1 MPVSSEV
8 EVKGVDQLN
17 RKLLRLQQRLD
28 TGDPGSTVR
37 QVLRRVTLLIQSRM
51 MIYPPQRA
59 GSSYRRTGTLGRTW
73 TSDVYPEG
81 DALIGK
87 VGNVTKYAPQVQSEK
102 FQSKAHKGRWQTD
115 VQVIRELE
123 PEINAEFSALGRD
136 VVREFNG

>member
-1 MPVSSEV
+1 MIDPEI
-8 EVKGVDQLN
+8 ETKGVEQV
-17 RKLLRLQQRLD
+17 RKKIDRLQKRLD

-37 QVLRRVTLLIQSRM
+37 QVLRRVVILIQSRM
-51 MIYPPQRA
+51 MVYPPQRA

-73 TSDVYPEG
+73 TSDVYSEG
-81 DALIGK
+81 DSLIGK

-136 VVREFNG
+136 VVREFNA

>member
-1 MPVSSEV
+1 MMVGAEV
-8 EVKGVDQLN
+8 DPEGVKRLN
-17 RKLLRLQQRLD
+17 RQLERLRDRLD
-28 TGDPGSTVR
+28 AGNPGSTVR
-37 QVLRRVTLLIQSRM
+37 QVLRRVTLLIQARM
-51 MIYPPQRA
+51 MVYPPQRP
-59 GSSYRRTGTLGRTW
+59 GGSYRRTGTLGRAW
-73 TSDVYPEG
+73 TSEVYAEG

-136 VVREFNG
+136 VVREFNV

>member
-1 MPVSSEV
+1 MIDPEI
-8 EVKGVDQLN
+8 ETKGVEQV
-17 RKLLRLQQRLD
+17 RKKIDRLQKRLD

-37 QVLRRVTLLIQSRM
+37 QVLRRVVILIQSRM
-51 MIYPPQRA
+51 MVYPPQRP
-59 GSSYRRTGTLGRTW
+59 GGSYRRTGTLGRAW
-73 TSDVYPEG
+73 TSEVYAEG

-136 VVREFNG
+136 VVREFNA

>member
-1 MPVSSEV
+1 MIDPEI
-8 EVKGVDQLN
+8 ETKGVEQV
-17 RKLLRLQQRLD
+17 RKKIDRLQKRLD

-37 QVLRRVTLLIQSRM
+37 QVLRRVVILIQSRM
-51 MIYPPQRA
+51 MVYPPQRA
-59 GSSYRRTGTLGRTW
+59 GSSYRRTGTLGRAW
-73 TSDVYPEG
+73 TSEVYAEG

-136 VVREFNG
+136 VVREFNV

>member
-1 MPVSSEV
+1 MATLNIEP
-8 EVKGVDQLN
+8 KGVEQV
-17 RKLLRLQQRLD
+17 RKKIDRLQKRLD

-37 QVLRRVTLLIQSRM
+37 QVLRRVVILIQSRM
-51 MIYPPQRA
+51 MVYPPQRA

-73 TSDVYPEG
+73 TSDVYSEG

-136 VVREFNG
+136 VVREFNV